1 MNVKQP
7 LTALIAGFVFISCH
21 AAADQIRVNA
31 APDINIF
38 NVPTISYAKLRFQTV
53 MRQQYDFSCGSA
65 ALASLL
71 TYHYK
76 RPHSEEDVFEAM
88 YRVGD
93 QASIQKLGFSLLD
106 MKTYLASIGMS
117 ADGYQVSLDKLE
129 ELQLPAITLIELK
142 GYKHFVII
150 KGIIGD
156 RVLIGDPALGV
167 RTMTRKDFETVWSGI
182 VLLVR
187 TDIAVA
193 QSTFNSERDWAAQGV
208 APIHS
213 AMSLEDIG
221 GFLNN
226 IRPAGIF

>member
-1 MNVKQP
+1 MKIVRLLGA
-7 LTALIAGFVFISCH
+7 LTAALAFVSLH
-21 AAADQIRVNA
+21 AAADEIRVDA
-31 APDINIF
+31 AIGDTF
-38 NVPTISYAKLRFQTV
+38 NVGTISYKQLRFQTI

-76 RPHSEEDVFEAM
+76 RPHTEQDVFEAM

-93 QASIQKLGFSLLD
+93 QANIRKYGFSLLD
-106 MKTYLASIGMS
+106 MKAYLASIGMS
-117 ADGYQVSLDKLE
+117 ADGYQVSLDKLR

-150 KGIIGD
+150 KGIIAD

-167 RTMTRKDFETVWSGI
+167 HTMTRKDFETIWSGI
-182 VLLVR
+182 VLLIR

-193 QSTFNSERDWAAQGV
+193 QASFNPERDWAAQGV
-208 APIHS
+208 APINS
-213 AMSLEDIG
+213 AIGLEDIG

-226 IRPAGIF
+226 IRPSGIF